1 MENTIDR
8 KNRLLKNAGNALG
21 EIWEISTLIDHVT
34 CDRDSCYKSLLNLVQ
49 ERLSTLSYKYDD
61 YITESQVYEEPAQ
74 SLELPEDEEEL
85 FAVPIED
92 QPTEEEMA
100 KAREVFGD
108 D

>member
-1 MENTIDR
+1 MENIIDR
-8 KNRLLKNAGNALG
+8 KNRLLKNAGNALE

-49 ERLSTLSYKYDD
+49 ERLSTLSYKYDN
-61 YITESQVYEEPAQ
+61 YITESQIYEESDQ
-74 SLELPEDEEEL
+74 FLDLPEEEEL

-92 QPTEEEMA
+92 QPTEEEITEV
-100 KAREVFGD
+100 REVTGD

>member
-8 KNRLLKNAGNALG
+8 KNQLLKNAGNALG
-21 EIWEISTLIDHVT
+21 EIWEISTMLDHVT
-34 CDRDSCYKSLLNLVQ
+34 CDRDSCYKILLKLVQ
-49 ERLSTLSYKYDD
+49 DKLSELSCKYDD
-61 YITESQVYEEPAQ
+61 YITESQIYEEPDQ
-74 SLELPEDEEEL
+74 FLDLPEEEEL

>member
-61 YITESQVYEEPAQ
+61 YITESQIYEEPDRF
-74 SLELPEDEEEL
+74 LDLPEEEEL
-85 FAVPIED
+85 FAVPDEN
-92 QPTEEEMA
+92 QPTEEEITEV
-100 KAREVFGD
+100 REVTGD

>member
-8 KNRLLKNAGNALG
+8 KNKLLKNAGNALG

-61 YITESQVYEEPAQ
+61 YITESQIYEEPDQ
-74 SLELPEDEEEL
+74 FLDLPEEEEL
-85 FAVPIED
+85 FAIPDEN
-92 QPTEEEMA
+92 QPTEEEITE
-100 KAREVFGD
+100 AREVTGD